1 MTSDEASLQHLAS
14 FMTFTWNNFDVN
26 DWIIVES
33 GSISPKRKD
42 ISMLQTGLCLTIFV
56 TFLNLQY
63 GTRALYAFGLVCG
76 NVKVVL
82 ILASVL
88 SCLFFLLLHNF
99 CCHFLCVIGRH
110 NIFGESLG
118 RHWDAARRNLTAGLW
133 RHLPAW
139 AFRKSINTSTFTW
152 SDGHTIDKHVI
163 PTKDTTMTHF
173 LHHLWIVADGTVN
186 FTRKYTLYLHY
197 A

>member
-42 ISMLQTGLCLTIFV
+42 ISMLQIGLCLTIFV

-88 SCLFFLLLHNF
+88 SCLFFLTFTQLLLSLFVCNWKTQ
-99 CCHFLCVIGRH
+99 HFWRE
-110 NIFGESLG
+110 FGEALG
-118 RHWDAARRNLTAGLW
+118 CSQKESDSRLVAPPSSVGIQKIYKYIYLYMVGRTYDWQTRHTN
-133 RHLPAW
+133 
-139 AFRKSINTSTFTW
+139 
-152 SDGHTIDKHVI
+152 
-163 PTKDTTMTHF
+163 
-173 LHHLWIVADGTVN
+173 
-186 FTRKYTLYLHY
+186 
-197 A
+197 